1 MIKELKTY
9 YSEDVP
15 TEEDLKEGIRI
26 ARTHDCLVSIVWAV
40 YQSSYRVLI
49 QPTDSL
55 SNIKDKMPK
64 VYGL

>member
-9 YSEDVP
+9 YCEDVP
-15 TEEDLKEGIRI
+15 TEDDLKEGIRI
-26 ARTHDCLVSIVWAV
+26 ARINHCLVSIVWAV
-40 YQSSYRVLI
+40 YHSSYRVLI